1 MPYSVQSR
9 YSYYEHMSRPHQHVL
24 PHLQQSDWNRV
35 IILLRCLILEDIRYT
50 ERYPPLVRKCRALA
64 RDVAPRS
71 HCSAVR
77 HRSLHGTWDG
87 GILRDPKKATC

>member
-35 IILLRCLILEDIRYT
+35 IILLCCLILEVDLTSFGDVAGYS
-50 ERYPPLVRKCRALA
+50 LHRALSSA
-64 RDVAPRS
+64 RPEVSGSRS
-71 HCSAVR
+71 
-77 HRSLHGTWDG
+77 
-87 GILRDPKKATC
+87 